1 MWQSAY
7 IVLENVEKRLPT
19 WAGFVGDGEFVLA
32 RPYRDLANEPDR
44 RILLQPRLLFEI
56 NWADSG
62 PGFSWPVAYYVT
74 WLPYYDRFV
83 VTASA
88 DSPDA
93 FGYCDFAL
101 GSFGIE
107 TPIKEGSCAIIR
119 ADWEAQYDGWDQQ
132 RWAYLFRTGL
142 ISEAEANALADAVWS
157 DEQDDEE
164 AEDAA

>member
-1 MWQSAY
+1 M
-7 IVLENVEKRLPT
+7 ENVEQRLPQ
-19 WAGFVGDGEFVLA
+19 WGAFVGDGEFVLA
-32 RPYRDLANEPDR
+32 RQYRDLANEPDR
-44 RILLQPRLLFEI
+44 RIPLQSRLLFEI

-88 DSPDA
+88 DSPEA
-93 FGYCDFAL
+93 LGYCDFAL

-107 TPIKEGSCAIIR
+107 TPIKEGSSAIIR
-119 ADWEAQYDGWDQQ
+119 SDWEVQHDGWDQR
-132 RWAYLFRTGL
+132 RWVYLFRTGL
-142 ISEAEANALADAVWS
+142 ISAAEANALADAVWS
-157 DEQDDEE
+157 SEQDDEE